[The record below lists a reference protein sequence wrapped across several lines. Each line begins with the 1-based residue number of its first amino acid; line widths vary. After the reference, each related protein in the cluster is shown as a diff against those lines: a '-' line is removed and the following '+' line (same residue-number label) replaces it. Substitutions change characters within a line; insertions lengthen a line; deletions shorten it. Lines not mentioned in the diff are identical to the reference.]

1 MVSVSYIVLVV
12 VIYQNMKIDE
22 SLERLSSKMMRF
34 SLSIV
39 INIAEYLQV
48 LVGIVLGSSGTFSG

>member
-39 INIAEYLQV
+39 INIV
-48 LVGIVLGSSGTFSG
+48 LALLVADTQLHTL